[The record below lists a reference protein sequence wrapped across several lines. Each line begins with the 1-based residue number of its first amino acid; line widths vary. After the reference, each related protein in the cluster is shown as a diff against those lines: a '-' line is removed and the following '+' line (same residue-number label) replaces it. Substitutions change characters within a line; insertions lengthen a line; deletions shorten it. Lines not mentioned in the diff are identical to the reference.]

1 MFNEITMCLICGS
14 LDLKWSRSAVM
25 FRYSR
30 HRTLWAVAGASWR
43 RKVTSLSSQGFWLC
57 TNAWWDCFAVQWNKL
72 HFWCVTAKS
81 FMSDF
86 LRLGTL
92 THNRATWENADS
104 KARELFIIIVCMRWK
119 LYCLNACY
127 RYLQSSN
134 MHMFH
139 FFLTLNFFKDVEGN
153 QKRDESGDCQAICL
167 KFIVVLQLSRF
178 YDHDTILSAF

>member
-1 MFNEITMCLICGS
+1 
-14 LDLKWSRSAVM
+14 M

-30 HRTLWAVAGASWR
+30 HCTLWAVAGASWR
-43 RKVTSLSSQGFWLC
+43 HKVTSLSSQGFWLC

-92 THNRATWENADS
+92 THNRATWENAES
-104 KARELFIIIVCMRWK
+104 KARELFIIIVCMKWK

-127 RYLQSSN
+127 WSLKSSI
-134 MHMFH
+134 MHMF
-139 FFLTLNFFKDVEGN
+139 NFFNAEFF
-153 QKRDESGDCQAICL
+153 QRCWRQSEARWIRWLSGGLSEVHRGAPAVQVLRSWHHIICILAI
-167 KFIVVLQLSRF
+167 VSVSEV
-178 YDHDTILSAF
+178 